1 MSAIRR
7 RKLLFLT
14 ACSSVEPAPQ
24 RTESDMS
31 SDHSNDHGHGKSAR
45 CRDIYLKIEK
55 LPAYSPVAPENGEHD
70 RYGRDCMRNHGH
82 ENGRIPQAEIERRR
96 VDAVVYREY
105 LDPGYTV
112 PNLAKLVEDDLIEPR

>member
-70 RYGRDCMRNHGH
+70 RYGRPTAGSWSALGQQEFDDRQEGMAV
-82 ENGRIPQAEIERRR
+82 IT
-96 VDAVVYREY
+96 VD
-105 LDPGYTV
+105 T
-112 PNLAKLVEDDLIEPR
+112 